1 MFIKYDEYELLEL
14 FENEPVVIGDKEA
27 GMFIYSK
34 NDAVGFKLVLTVSIY
49 EKECELIL
57 TYQNFNSSIFD
68 IKLKDVDRI
77 TCKNQKLSLLSIDD
91 EKSIEVTFKPTF
103 ALKTFVL

>member
-34 NDAVGFKLVLTVSIY
+34 NDDLGFKLVLTISIY
-49 EKECELIL
+49 EKECGLSL
-57 TYQNFNSSIFD
+57 NYKNFKSSIFD
-68 IKLKDVDRI
+68 FKLKDIDRI
-77 TCKNQKLSLLSIDD
+77 TCDNQKLKLLSNNGD
-91 EKSIEVTFKPTF
+91 KNIEVTFKPIF
-103 ALKTFVL
+103 SLKSLVL